1 MIRII
6 TEAMSDL
13 TREDASALGVTLVSQ
28 PLRFGMEEFLDD
40 GGMSLKR
47 EDFFARMRVATELPH
62 TSMVPMA
69 FWLDAFNKCLRDPA
83 AEVICITG
91 SSKLSGG
98 HHSSELA
105 REECA
110 DPARVT
116 VVDSMS
122 ASCGE
127 MLLAEEAAR
136 MRDSGAT
143 VAEIIDRLED
153 VKSRQVVIGLADDLK
168 YLVMGGRLNPLIGK
182 VGGALNIKPT
192 LMLKDGVI
200 EKEGI
205 VRGVKKGY
213 AWYIE
218 QLQKNPPAKD
228 IPLYIGGADC
238 PETVEL
244 LRAMVVEAGI
254 EATIRPM
261 GIGCL
266 IGTHVGPGLTLMSWV
281 KGSAL

>member
-13 TREDASALGVTLVSQ
+13 TREDASSLNITLVAQ

-40 GGMSLKR
+40 GVSLKR

-69 FWLDAFNKCLRDPA
+69 FWLDAFNKCLRDPE
-83 AEVICITG
+83 AEIICITG
-91 SSKLSGG
+91 SSRLSGG
-98 HHSSELA
+98 HHSAEMA
-105 REECA
+105 QEECA

-116 VVDSMS
+116 VVDSMN

-127 MLLAEEAAR
+127 MLLVEEAVR
-136 MRDSGAT
+136 LRDDGAT
-143 VAEIIDRLED
+143 VAEIVAHLED
-153 VKSRQVVIGLADDLK
+153 IKTRQLLFGLADDLK
-168 YLVMGGRLNPLIGK
+168 YLVMGGRLNPLVGK

-192 LMLKDGVI
+192 LMIKDGVI

-218 QLQKNPPAKD
+218 QLKKNPPD
-228 IPLYIGGADC
+228 STIPLYIGGADC
-238 PETVEL
+238 PETVAL
-244 LRAMVVEAGI
+244 LRSMVEEAGI
-254 EATIRPM
+254 ACTIRTM
-261 GIGCL
+261 GVGCL
-266 IGTHVGPGLTLMSWV
+266 VGTHVGPGLTLMSWA
-281 KGSAL
+281 KGAAL

>member
-13 TREDASALGVTLVSQ
+13 TREDASSLNITLVAQ

-40 GGMSLKR
+40 GVSLKR
-47 EDFFARMRVATELPH
+47 EDFFARMRIATELPH

-69 FWLDAFNKCLRDPA
+69 FWLDAFNKCLRDPE
-83 AEVICITG
+83 AEIICITG
-91 SSKLSGG
+91 SSRLSGG
-98 HHSSELA
+98 HHSAEMA
-105 REECA
+105 QEECA

-116 VVDSMS
+116 VVDSMN

-127 MLLAEEAAR
+127 MLLVEEAVR
-136 MRDSGAT
+136 LRDDGAT
-143 VAEIIDRLED
+143 VAEIVAHLED
-153 VKSRQVVIGLADDLK
+153 IKTRQLLFGLADDLK
-168 YLVMGGRLNPLIGK
+168 YLVMGGRLNPLVGK

-192 LMLKDGVI
+192 LMIKDGVI

-218 QLQKNPPAKD
+218 QLKKNPPD
-228 IPLYIGGADC
+228 STIPLYIGGADC
-238 PETVEL
+238 PETVAL
-244 LRAMVVEAGI
+244 LRSMVEEAGI
-254 EATIRPM
+254 ACTIRTM
-261 GIGCL
+261 GVGCL
-266 IGTHVGPGLTLMSWV
+266 VGTHVGPGLTLMSWA
-281 KGSAL
+281 KGAAL

>member
-13 TREDASALGVTLVSQ
+13 TRNEAFSIGVTLVSQ

-40 GGMSLKR
+40 GGVTLKR
-47 EDFFARMRVATELPH
+47 EDFFARMRTATELPC

-83 AEVICITG
+83 AEVLCITG
-91 SSKLSGG
+91 SSRLSGG
-98 HHSSELA
+98 HHSAELA
-105 REECA
+105 REECS

-116 VVDSMS
+116 IVDSMS
-122 ASCGE
+122 GSCGE
-127 MLLAEEAAR
+127 MLLVEEAAR
-136 MRDSGAT
+136 MRDEGAT
-143 VAEIIDRLED
+143 VADITARLED
-153 VKSRQVVIGLADDLK
+153 IKARQLVFGLADDLK
-168 YLVMGGRLNPLIGK
+168 YLVMGGRLNPLVGK

-192 LMLKDGVI
+192 LMVKDGVI
-200 EKEGI
+200 EKEGV
-205 VRGVKKGY
+205 VRGTKKGH

-218 QLQKNPPAKD
+218 QLKKNPPAKD

-238 PETVEL
+238 PETVAL
-244 LRAMVVEAGI
+244 LRAMVEEAGI

-261 GIGCL
+261 SIGCL
-266 IGTHVGPGLTLMSWV
+266 VGTHVGPGLTLMSWC
-281 KGSAL
+281 KRADS

>member
-13 TREDASALGVTLVSQ
+13 TREDAASLGVTLVSQ

-40 GGMSLKR
+40 GGVSLKR
-47 EDFFARMRVATELPH
+47 EDFFARMRVSSELPH

-69 FWLDAFNKCLRDPA
+69 FWLDAFNKCLRDPSA
-83 AEVICITG
+83 QVLCITG

-98 HHSSELA
+98 HHSAELA
-105 REECA
+105 QEECT
-110 DPARVT
+110 DPARVII
-116 VVDSMS
+116 VDSMS

-127 MLLAEEAAR
+127 MLLVEEAAR
-136 MRDSGAT
+136 MRDSGASA
-143 VAEIIDRLED
+143 AEIAARLED
-153 VKSRQVVIGLADDLK
+153 VKNHEIVIGLADDLK
-168 YLVMGGRLNPLIGK
+168 YLVMGGRLNPLVGK

-192 LMLKDGVI
+192 LKI
-200 EKEGI
+200 ENGLVDKEGI

-218 QLQKNPPAKD
+218 QLKKNPPAKD

-244 LRAMVVEAGI
+244 LRTMVQEAGI

-266 IGTHVGPGLTLMSWV
+266 IGTHVGPGLTLMSWC
-281 KGSAL
+281 KQ

>member
-13 TREDASALGVTLVSQ
+13 TRSDASALHFTLVAQ

-40 GGMSLKR
+40 GISLSR
-47 EDFFARMRVATELPH
+47 EEFFARMRIANELPH

-69 FWLDAFNKCLRDPA
+69 FWLDNFNKLLRNPED
-83 AEVICITG
+83 EVLCITG

-98 HHSSELA
+98 HHSA
-105 REECA
+105 RMAQEECV
-110 DPARVT
+110 DPSRVT

-127 MLLAEEAAR
+127 MLLVEEAVR
-136 MRDSGAT
+136 MRDAEAS
-143 VAEIIDRLED
+143 VAEIVARLEEL
-153 VKSRQVVIGLADDLK
+153 KRRQMLIGLADDLK

-200 EKEGI
+200 EK
-205 VRGVKKGY
+205 
-213 AWYIE
+213 
-218 QLQKNPPAKD
+218 
-228 IPLYIGGADC
+228 
-238 PETVEL
+238 
-244 LRAMVVEAGI
+244 AMY
-254 EATIRPM
+254 
-261 GIGCL
+261 
-266 IGTHVGPGLTLMSWV
+266 
-281 KGSAL
+281 K

>member
-13 TREDASALGVTLVSQ
+13 TREDASSLNITLVAQ

-40 GGMSLKR
+40 GVSLKR

-69 FWLDAFNKCLRDPA
+69 FWLDAFNKCLRDPG
-83 AEVICITG
+83 AEIICITG
-91 SSKLSGG
+91 SSRLSGG
-98 HHSSELA
+98 HHSAEMA
-105 REECA
+105 QEECA

-116 VVDSMS
+116 VVDSMN

-127 MLLAEEAAR
+127 MLLVEEAVR
-136 MRDSGAT
+136 LRDDGAT
-143 VAEIIDRLED
+143 VEEIVAHLED
-153 VKSRQVVIGLADDLK
+153 IKTRQLLFGLADDLK

-192 LMLKDGVI
+192 LMIKDGVI

-218 QLQKNPPAKD
+218 QLKKNPPD
-228 IPLYIGGADC
+228 STIPLYIGGADC
-238 PETVEL
+238 PETVAL
-244 LRAMVVEAGI
+244 LRSMVEEAGI
-254 EATIRPM
+254 ACTIRTM
-261 GIGCL
+261 GVGCL
-266 IGTHVGPGLTLMSWV
+266 VGTHVGPGLTLMSWA
-281 KGSAL
+281 KGAAL

>member
-13 TREDASALGVTLVSQ
+13 TREDASSLNITLVAQ

-40 GGMSLKR
+40 GVSLKR
-47 EDFFARMRVATELPH
+47 EDFFARMRIATELPH

-69 FWLDAFNKCLRDPA
+69 FWLDAFNKCLRDPG
-83 AEVICITG
+83 AEIICITG
-91 SSKLSGG
+91 SSRLSGG
-98 HHSSELA
+98 HHSAEMA
-105 REECA
+105 QEECA

-116 VVDSMS
+116 VVDSMN

-127 MLLAEEAAR
+127 MLLVEEAVR
-136 MRDSGAT
+136 LRDDGAT
-143 VAEIIDRLED
+143 VEEIVAHLED
-153 VKSRQVVIGLADDLK
+153 IKTRQLLFGLADDLK
-168 YLVMGGRLNPLIGK
+168 YLVMGGRLNPLVGK

-192 LMLKDGVI
+192 LMIKDGVI

-218 QLQKNPPAKD
+218 QLKKNPPD
-228 IPLYIGGADC
+228 STIPLYIGGADC
-238 PETVEL
+238 PETVAL
-244 LRAMVVEAGI
+244 LRSMVEEAGI
-254 EATIRPM
+254 ACTIRTM
-261 GIGCL
+261 GVGCL
-266 IGTHVGPGLTLMSWV
+266 VGTHVGPGLTLMSWA
-281 KGSAL
+281 KDAAL

>member
-13 TREDASALGVTLVSQ
+13 TREDASSLNITLVAQ

-40 GGMSLKR
+40 GVSLKR

-69 FWLDAFNKCLRDPA
+69 FWLDAFNKCLRDPG
-83 AEVICITG
+83 AEIICITG
-91 SSKLSGG
+91 SSRLSGG
-98 HHSSELA
+98 HHSAEMA
-105 REECA
+105 QEECA

-116 VVDSMS
+116 VVDSMN

-127 MLLAEEAAR
+127 MLLVEEAVR
-136 MRDSGAT
+136 LRDDGAT
-143 VAEIIDRLED
+143 VEEIVAHLED
-153 VKSRQVVIGLADDLK
+153 IKTRQLLFGLADDLK
-168 YLVMGGRLNPLIGK
+168 YLVMGGRLNPLVGK

-192 LMLKDGVI
+192 LMIKDGVI

-218 QLQKNPPAKD
+218 QLKKNPPD
-228 IPLYIGGADC
+228 STIPLYIGGADC
-238 PETVEL
+238 PETVAL
-244 LRAMVVEAGI
+244 LRSMVEEAGI
-254 EATIRPM
+254 ACTIRTM
-261 GIGCL
+261 GVGCL
-266 IGTHVGPGLTLMSWV
+266 VGTHVGPGLTLMSWA
-281 KGSAL
+281 KDAAL

>member
-13 TREDASALGVTLVSQ
+13 TREEAFSQGVMLVAQ

-40 GGMSLKR
+40 GGASLKR

-69 FWLDAFNKCLRDPA
+69 FWLDAFNKLLRNTED
-83 AEVICITG
+83 ELLCITG

-98 HHSSELA
+98 HRSAVLA
-105 REECA
+105 QEECS
-110 DPARVT
+110 DPSRVT
-116 VVDSMS
+116 VVDSMV

-127 MLLAEEAAR
+127 MLLVEEAAR
-136 MRDSGAT
+136 LRDGGASIR
-143 VAEIIDRLED
+143 EIVDRLEEI
-153 VKSRQVVIGLADDLK
+153 KTRQMTFGLADDLK
-168 YLVMGGRLNPLIGK
+168 YLVMGGRLSPVVAK
-182 VGGALNIKPT
+182 VGGALNLKPT
-192 LMLKDGVI
+192 LTFRDGVI
-200 EKEGI
+200 EKDGV
-205 VRGVKKGY
+205 VRGAKKGQ

-218 QLQKNPPAKD
+218 QLKKYPPDPAV
-228 IPLYIGGADC
+228 PLYIGGADC
-238 PETVEL
+238 PDTVAA
-244 LRAMVVEAGI
+244 LRSLVEEAGI

-261 GIGCL
+261 GGGCL

-281 KGSAL
+281 KQK

>member
-13 TREDASALGVTLVSQ
+13 TCEDAASLGVTLVAQ
-28 PLRFGMEEFLDD
+28 PLRFGMEEYLDD
-40 GGMSLKR
+40 GVSLKR
-47 EDFFARMRVATELPH
+47 EDFFARLRVATELPH

-69 FWLDAFNKCLRDPA
+69 FWLDAFNKCLRDPNA
-83 AEVICITG
+83 HVLCITG
-91 SSKLSGG
+91 SSRLSGG
-98 HHSSELA
+98 HHSAEMA
-105 REECA
+105 QEECS

-116 VVDSMS
+116 VVDSLS

-127 MLLAEEAAR
+127 MLLVEEAVR
-136 MRDSGAT
+136 LRDDGADLP
-143 VAEIIDRLED
+143 EIIAHLED
-153 VKSRQVVIGLADDLK
+153 VKRRQVVFGLADELK
-168 YLVMGGRLNPLIGK
+168 YLVMGGRLNPLVGK

-218 QLQKNPPAKD
+218 QLKKNPPD
-228 IPLYIGGADC
+228 PTIPLYIGGADC
-238 PETVEL
+238 PDTVAL
-244 LRAMVVEAGI
+244 LRAMAEEAGI
-254 EATIRPM
+254 DVPVRTM
-261 GIGCL
+261 SIGCL
-266 IGTHVGPGLTLMSWV
+266 IGTHVGPGLTLMSWSRQ
-281 KGSAL
+281 K

>member
-13 TREDASALGVTLVSQ
+13 TRQDAASLNFTLVAQ
-28 PLRFGMEEFLDD
+28 PLRFGMDEMLDD
-40 GGMSLKR
+40 GISISR
-47 EDFFARMRVATELPH
+47 EEFFSRLRIAAELPH

-69 FWLDAFNKCLRDPA
+69 FWLDAFNKRLRDPA
-83 AEVICITG
+83 DEVLCITG
-91 SSKLSGG
+91 SSRLSGG
-98 HHSSELA
+98 HHAAEMA
-105 REECA
+105 QEECS
-110 DPARVT
+110 DPSRVT

-127 MLLAEEAAR
+127 MLLVEEAVR
-136 MRDSGAT
+136 MRDAGASVT
-143 VAEIIDRLED
+143 EIVARLEAL
-153 VKSRQVVIGLADDLK
+153 KKQQIVIGLADDLK

-200 EKEGI
+200 EKAGV
-205 VRGVKKGY
+205 VRGLKKGY

-218 QLQKNPPAKD
+218 QLKKSPPD
-228 IPLYIGGADC
+228 PSIPVYIGGADC
-238 PETVEL
+238 PDTVAL
-244 LRAMVVEAGI
+244 LTRMVEDAGL
-254 EATIRPM
+254 ACTIRPM
-261 GIGCL
+261 SIGCL

-281 KGSAL
+281 GQ

>member
-13 TREDASALGVTLVSQ
+13 TRMDAMNLGVTLVSQ

-40 GGMSLKR
+40 GGVSLKR

-83 AEVICITG
+83 AEVLCIAG

-98 HHSSELA
+98 HHAAELA
-105 REECA
+105 QEECA

-116 VVDSMS
+116 VVDSMN

-127 MLLAEEAAR
+127 ALLVEAAARLRDTGASAEEI
-136 MRDSGAT
+136 
-143 VAEIIDRLED
+143 VAQLESL
-153 VKSRQVVIGLADDLK
+153 KARQVVVGLADDLK
-168 YLVMGGRLNPLIGK
+168 YLVMGGRLNPLVGK
-182 VGGALNIKPT
+182 IGGALNIKPT
-192 LMLKDGVI
+192 LMIKDGVI
-200 EKEGI
+200 EKEGV
-205 VRGVKKGY
+205 VRGTKKGH

-218 QLQKNPPAKD
+218 QLKKNPPD
-228 IPLYIGGADC
+228 PSIPLYIGGADC
-238 PETVEL
+238 PETVAL
-244 LRAMVVEAGI
+244 LKSMVEEAGI
-254 EATIRPM
+254 DCTIRTM
-261 GIGCL
+261 DIGCL
-266 IGTHVGPGLTLMSWV
+266 VGTHVGPGLTLMSWA
-281 KGSAL
+281 KGE

>member
-13 TREDASALGVTLVSQ
+13 TRQDAASLNFTLVAQ
-28 PLRFGMEEFLDD
+28 PLRFGMDEMLDD
-40 GGMSLKR
+40 GISISR
-47 EDFFARMRVATELPH
+47 EEFFSRLRIAAELPH

-69 FWLDAFNKCLRDPA
+69 FWLDAFNKRLRDPA
-83 AEVICITG
+83 DEVLCITG
-91 SSKLSGG
+91 SSRLSGG
-98 HHSSELA
+98 HHAAEMA
-105 REECA
+105 QEECS
-110 DPARVT
+110 DPSRVT

-127 MLLAEEAAR
+127 MLLVEEAVR
-136 MRDSGAT
+136 MRDAGASVT
-143 VAEIIDRLED
+143 EIVARLEAL
-153 VKSRQVVIGLADDLK
+153 KKQQIVIGLADDLK

-200 EKEGI
+200 EKAGV
-205 VRGVKKGY
+205 VRGLKKGY

-218 QLQKNPPAKD
+218 QLKKSPPD
-228 IPLYIGGADC
+228 PSIPVYIGGADC
-238 PETVEL
+238 PDTVVL
-244 LRAMVVEAGI
+244 LTRMVKDAGL
-254 EATIRPM
+254 ACTIRPM
-261 GIGCL
+261 SIGCL

-281 KGSAL
+281 GQ

>member
-13 TREDASALGVTLVSQ
+13 TREDALRLNITLVAQ

-40 GGMSLKR
+40 GYSIKR
-47 EDFFARMRVATELPH
+47 EDFFARMRAATELPH

-69 FWLDAFNKCLRDPA
+69 FWLDAFNKRLRNPED
-83 AEVICITG
+83 EILCITG
-91 SSKLSGG
+91 SSRLSGG
-98 HHSSELA
+98 HHSAELA
-105 REECA
+105 QEECDA
-110 DPARVT
+110 PARVT

-127 MLLAEEAAR
+127 MLLVEEAVR
-136 MRDSGAT
+136 LRDEGAT
-143 VAEIIDRLED
+143 VQEIVAHLEA
-153 VKSRQVVIGLADDLK
+153 VKSRQLLFGLADDLK
-168 YLVMGGRLNPLIGK
+168 YLVMGGRLSPLIGK

-192 LMLKDGVI
+192 LMVKDGVI
-200 EKEGI
+200 EKEGV

-218 QLQKNPPAKD
+218 QLKKNPPDPA

-238 PETVEL
+238 ADTVAL
-244 LRAMVVEAGI
+244 LTNMVQEAGI
-254 EATIRPM
+254 NCAIRPM
-261 GIGCL
+261 SIGCL
-266 IGTHVGPGLTLMSWV
+266 VGTHVGPGLTLMSWA
-281 KGSAL
+281 KAE

>member
-13 TREDASALGVTLVSQ
+13 TREDASSLNITLVAQ

-40 GGMSLKR
+40 GVSLKR
-47 EDFFARMRVATELPH
+47 EDFFARMRIATELPH

-69 FWLDAFNKCLRDPA
+69 FWLDAFNKCLRDPG
-83 AEVICITG
+83 AEIICITG
-91 SSKLSGG
+91 SSRLSGG
-98 HHSSELA
+98 HHSAEMA
-105 REECA
+105 QEECA

-116 VVDSMS
+116 VVDSMN

-127 MLLAEEAAR
+127 MLLVEEAVR
-136 MRDSGAT
+136 LRDDGAT
-143 VAEIIDRLED
+143 VAEIIAHLED
-153 VKSRQVVIGLADDLK
+153 IKTRQLLFGLADDLK
-168 YLVMGGRLNPLIGK
+168 YLVMGGRLNPLVGK

-192 LMLKDGVI
+192 LMIKDGVI

-218 QLQKNPPAKD
+218 QLKKNPPD
-228 IPLYIGGADC
+228 STIPLYIGGADC
-238 PETVEL
+238 PETVAL
-244 LRAMVVEAGI
+244 LRSMVEEAGI
-254 EATIRPM
+254 ACTIRTM

-266 IGTHVGPGLTLMSWV
+266 VGTHVGPGLTLMSWA
-281 KGSAL
+281 KGAAL